1 MSSDA
6 AGEGAPAPLAPNTD
20 PGAILDAWR
29 ARGEQGLDPVR
40 FRFIEALARRASTHR
55 GEARR
60 ILDDKV
66 NRLLAAYG
74 EDLARCACTNTTA
87 SRPGQAPRGVL
98 AELVD
103 HLARHSSS
111 DGNGPLTSDVALGL
125 SSLPELKTLSYFRST
140 WSRLSAN
147 RRLRQS
153 LATMPENAG
162 PLNSQ
167 HLVHRSLTLMREL
180 SPEYLH
186 RFMSYVDA
194 LWWVD
199 QANGGAA
206 PASSDPQRAEGRR
219 SLTPPR
225 PPPRTKKG
233 PAPAPRPAPT
243 AAAPRAKSR

>member
-40 FRFIEALARRASTHR
+40 FRFIEALARRADAQR

-60 ILDDKV
+60 ILDDKL
-66 NRLLAAYG
+66 NKLIAAYG
-74 EDLARCACTNTTA
+74 EDLARCARADATA

-162 PLNSQ
+162 PLNSH
-167 HLVHRSLTLMREL
+167 HLVHRSLTLMRDL
-180 SPEYLH
+180 SPEYLN
-186 RFMSYVDA
+186 RFMSYVDTL
-194 LWWVD
+194 LWLD
-199 QANGGAA
+199 QASAGTGTAA
-206 PASSDPQRAEGRR
+206 PES
-219 SLTPPR
+219 PR
-225 PPPRTKKG
+225 K
-233 PAPAPRPAPT
+233 T
-243 AAAPRAKSR
+243 ARGKTAG